1 MERAIGLLGLLVL
14 LAIAWLLSEN
24 RRRLN
29 WRLIFSGLALQALLA
44 LILLHTALGQVVFD
58 LARLAINKVIAF
70 SNDGARFVFGDLVET
85 ALFGFSVLPMVI
97 FVSSITSVLFYL
109 GWIQWVVRQMARVM
123 VRVMGASGSESMAAA
138 ANVYL
143 GASTAP
149 LVILPYL
156 KSMTRSEIMA
166 VMTSGMATV
175 AGSVLAAYVAL
186 GADAGHLLAAS
197 LMSAPAALV
206 IAKIMTPE
214 TGVSPT
220 MGVVTVDVPKPGV
233 NFIDAACSGASD
245 GLKLALER
253 GRHAD
258 RGDRLRQPV
267 QLGRGTPSF
276 RERRAPFPR
285 THPGMDLCATGPAHG
300 RVVGR
305 RPGRGHA
312 DRQEDHPE
320 RVPGLPGPQYD
331 GSPAFGTLVYHRHVC
346 ALCSFANFG
355 TIAIMIG
362 GIGGLV
368 PERRQDIAR
377 YGIRSMIGGALA
389 ANMTATVAGLL
400 M

>member
-1 MERAIGLLGLLVL
+1 MERVFGIIGLVIL
-14 LAIAWLLSEN
+14 LAIAWLLSDN
-24 RRRLN
+24 RGRMN
-29 WRLIFSGLALQALLA
+29 WRLIGSGLALQGVLALL
-44 LILLHTALGQVVFD
+44 LLHTAPGQVVFD
-58 LARLAINKVIAF
+58 VARLAVNKVIAF
-70 SNDGARFVFGDLVET
+70 SNEGARFVFGDLVET
-85 ALFGFSVLPMVI
+85 ALFGFSVLPMII
-97 FVSSITSVLFYL
+97 FVSSITSILFYL
-109 GWIQWVVRQMARVM
+109 GFIQWIVRQMARVM

-156 KSMTRSEIMA
+156 NTMTRSEIMA
-166 VMTSGMATV
+166 VMTSGMAPV

-206 IAKIMTPE
+206 VAKIMTPE
-214 TGVSPT
+214 TETSRT

-245 GLKLALER
+245 GLRLALNVAAMLIIAIAFVSLFNWAVGLAPYVGGEPLSLER
-253 GRHAD
+253 M
-258 RGDRLRQPV
+258 
-267 QLGRGTPSF
+267 LGW
-276 RERRAPFPR
+276 
-285 THPGMDLCATGPAHG
+285 LCAPLALFMGVAWEDAQA
-300 RVVGR
+300 VGMLI
-305 RPGRGHA
+305 GKKTILNEFLA
-312 DRQEDHPE
+312 YQDLSAMQAQLSE
-320 RVPGLPGPQYD
+320 RSFAIATY
-331 GSPAFGTLVYHRHVC
+331 

-368 PERRQDIAR
+368 PERRKDIAR
-377 YGIRSMIGGALA
+377 FGIRSMIGGALA

>member
-1 MERAIGLLGLLVL
+1 MERVFGIFGLVVL
-14 LAIAWLLSEN
+14 LAIAWLLSDN
-24 RRRLN
+24 RGRLN
-29 WRLIFSGLALQALLA
+29 WRLIGSGLALQGLLA
-44 LILLHTALGQVVFD
+44 LLLLHTAPGQVVFD
-58 LARLAINKVIAF
+58 VARVAVNKVIAF
-70 SNDGARFVFGDLVET
+70 SNEGARFVFGDLVET
-85 ALFGFSVLPMVI
+85 ALFGFSVLPMII
-97 FVSSITSVLFYL
+97 FVSSITSILFYL
-109 GWIQWVVRQMARVM
+109 GCIQWVVRQMARVM

-156 KSMTRSEIMA
+156 KTMTRSEIMA

-206 IAKIMTPE
+206 VAKIMTPE
-214 TGVSPT
+214 TEISHTLGD
-220 MGVVTVDVPKPGV
+220 VTVDVPKPGV
-233 NFIDAACSGASD
+233 NIIDAACSGASD
-245 GLKLALER
+245 GLRLALNVAAMLIIAIAFVSLFNWAVGLAPHLSGEPLSLER
-253 GRHAD
+253 M
-258 RGDRLRQPV
+258 
-267 QLGRGTPSF
+267 LGW
-276 RERRAPFPR
+276 
-285 THPGMDLCATGPAHG
+285 LCAPLALFMGVAWEDAQ
-300 RVVGR
+300 VVGMLI
-305 RPGRGHA
+305 GKKTILNEFLA
-312 DRQEDHPE
+312 YQDLSAMQAQLSE
-320 RVPGLPGPQYD
+320 RSFAIATY
-331 GSPAFGTLVYHRHVC
+331 

-368 PERRQDIAR
+368 PDRRKDIAR
-377 YGIRSMIGGALA
+377 FGIRSMIGGALS

>member
-1 MERAIGLLGLLVL
+1 MI
-14 LAIAWLLSEN
+14 
-24 RRRLN
+24 
-29 WRLIFSGLALQALLA
+29 
-44 LILLHTALGQVVFD
+44 
-58 LARLAINKVIAF
+58 
-70 SNDGARFVFGDLVET
+70 
-85 ALFGFSVLPMVI
+85 I
-97 FVSSITSVLFYL
+97 FVSSITSILFYL
-109 GWIQWVVRQMARVM
+109 GCIQWIVRQMARVM
-123 VRVMGASGSESMAAA
+123 VRAMGASGSESMAAA

-156 KSMTRSEIMA
+156 KTMTRSEIMA
-166 VMTSGMATV
+166 MMTSGMATV

-214 TGVSPT
+214 TETSRT
-220 MGVVTVDVPKPGV
+220 LGVVTVDVPKPGV

-245 GLKLALER
+245 GLRLALNVAAMLIVAIAFVSLFNWAVGLAPHLDGAPLSLER
-253 GRHAD
+253 ILGWVCAPLALLMGVSWED
-258 RGDRLRQPV
+258 AQAVGMLIGKKTILNEFLAYQDLSAMEA
-267 QLGRGTPSF
+267 QLSERSF
-276 RERRAPFPR
+276 VI
-285 THPGMDLCATGPAHG
+285 AT
-300 RVVGR
+300 
-305 RPGRGHA
+305 
-312 DRQEDHPE
+312 
-320 RVPGLPGPQYD
+320 Y
-331 GSPAFGTLVYHRHVC
+331 

-368 PERRQDIAR
+368 PERRKDIAR
-377 YGIRSMIGGALA
+377 FGIRSMIGGALA

>member
-1 MERAIGLLGLLVL
+1 MERVFGLFGLVVL

-24 RRRLN
+24 RRRMN
-29 WRLIFSGLALQALLA
+29 WRLIGSGLALQGLLA
-44 LILLHTALGQVVFD
+44 LLLLHTAPGQVVFD
-58 LARLAINKVIAF
+58 LARLAVNKVIAF
-70 SNDGARFVFGDLVET
+70 SNEGARFVFGDLVET
-85 ALFGFSVLPMVI
+85 ALFGFSVLPMII
-97 FVSSITSVLFYL
+97 FVSSITSILFYL
-109 GWIQWVVRQMARVM
+109 GCIQWIVRQMARVM

-156 KSMTRSEIMA
+156 KTMTRSEIMA

-206 IAKIMTPE
+206 VAKIMTPE
-214 TGVSPT
+214 TETSRT

-245 GLKLALER
+245 GLRLALNVAAMLIIAIAFVSLFNWAVGLAPYVGGEPLSLER
-253 GRHAD
+253 M
-258 RGDRLRQPV
+258 
-267 QLGRGTPSF
+267 LGW
-276 RERRAPFPR
+276 
-285 THPGMDLCATGPAHG
+285 LCAPLALFMGVAWEDAQA
-300 RVVGR
+300 VGMLI
-305 RPGRGHA
+305 GKKTILNEFLA
-312 DRQEDHPE
+312 YQDLSAMQAQLSE
-320 RVPGLPGPQYD
+320 RSFAIATY
-331 GSPAFGTLVYHRHVC
+331 

-368 PERRQDIAR
+368 PERRKDIAR
-377 YGIRSMIGGALA
+377 FGIRSMIGGALA